1 MSYVATISGEVTYDG
16 RLEPITAGV
25 TYIADGHEIVRRYPH
40 MFKKA
45 GSMSFSRGGGSSEGT
60 RSGSPAPKARVRKE
74 IELRTSAKSPISI
87 VLDGGARRTIVDEIT
102 GWTSIYEGE
111 SRETGG

>member
-1 MSYVATISGEVTYDG
+1 MSYVAIVSGEVLYDG

-45 GSMSFSRGGGSSEGT
+45 EMRFPRGVD
-60 RSGSPAPKARVRKE
+60 RPPARDRPRLCQEPA
-74 IELRTSAKSPISI
+74 
-87 VLDGGARRTIVDEIT
+87 
-102 GWTSIYEGE
+102 
-111 SRETGG
+111 